1 MKIINF
7 IEDKIIV
14 PLAVSLFMFSCVWM
28 LIEAISRRF
37 FNTSYNFS
45 EELVLYSLIWSI
57 FLTLGKAGK
66 NRVHIAVDLFTSRLG
81 PKTLKVTQVINGCVG
96 VLYAVFII
104 IVSFSYI
111 EHLVKTGIT
120 SHSSLQIPI
129 SFVFI
134 AVPIGMFFLAM
145 FYLDEIKNATVKK
158 LKPSPEQVGK
168 ELKDVVPLQMDY
180 EEVK

>member
-45 EELVLYSLIWSI
+45 EELVLYSLIWAL
-57 FLTLGKAGK
+57 FLTLGKGGK
-66 NRVHIAVDLFTSRLG
+66 NRVHIAVDLVTSRLG
-81 PKTLKVTQVINGCVG
+81 PKMLKVTQVINGIIG
-96 VLYAVFII
+96 VLYATFMI

-111 EHLVKTGIT
+111 KHLANTGIT
-120 SHSSLQIPI
+120 SHSSLQIPL

-145 FYLDEIKNATVKK
+145 FYVDEIKQALNKK
-158 LKPSPEQVGK
+158 SKQPEQAS
-168 ELKDVVPLQMDY
+168 EESKDVMPLQMEY
-180 EEVK
+180 EEAK